1 MSDIATAVA
10 AGIVLAAQLG
20 MVAVIMPIVV
30 RELRAI
36 RGALSDAPEKPAKTA
51 EKSRIF
57 YRRTAVCKNIQKI
70 LTKFYRERKAVYLF
84 FLTNGG
90 F

>member
-20 MVAVIMPIVV
+20 MVAVVMPVVV

-36 RGALSDAPEKPAKTA
+36 RVALSDTQEKPAKTA
-51 EKSRIF
+51 GKSRHSVITP
-57 YRRTAVCKNIQKI
+57 YVNDRRISK
-70 LTKFYRERKAVYLF
+70 R
-84 FLTNGG
+84 
-90 F
+90 

>member
-36 RGALSDAPEKPAKTA
+36 RGALSDVPGKPAKTA
-51 EKSRIF
+51 EKSRHSVITP
-57 YRRTAVCKNIQKI
+57 YVNDRRISK
-70 LTKFYRERKAVYLF
+70 R
-84 FLTNGG
+84 
-90 F
+90 

>member
-10 AGIVLAAQLG
+10 VGIVLAAQLG

-36 RGALSDAPEKPAKTA
+36 RGALSYSPEKPAKTA
-51 EKSRIF
+51 EKSRHSVITS
-57 YRRTAVCKNIQKI
+57 YVNDRRISKRRACLKKYSPGESRSRMI
-70 LTKFYRERKAVYLF
+70 YS
-84 FLTNGG
+84 
-90 F
+90 

>member
-20 MVAVIMPIVV
+20 MVAVVMPIVV

-36 RGALSDAPEKPAKTA
+36 RSALSDAPGKPTKTA
-51 EKSRIF
+51 EKSRHSVITP
-57 YRRTAVCKNIQKI
+57 YVNDRRISK
-70 LTKFYRERKAVYLF
+70 R
-84 FLTNGG
+84 
-90 F
+90 

>member
-10 AGIVLAAQLG
+10 VGIVLAAQLG

-36 RGALSDAPEKPAKTA
+36 RYALSDAPGKTAKTA
-51 EKSRIF
+51 EKSRHSVITP
-57 YRRTAVCKNIQKI
+57 YVNDRRISK
-70 LTKFYRERKAVYLF
+70 R
-84 FLTNGG
+84 
-90 F
+90 

>member
-20 MVAVIMPIVV
+20 IVAVIMPVVV

-36 RGALSDAPEKPAKTA
+36 RSALSDATDKPAKLA
-51 EKSRIF
+51 EKSRHSVITP
-57 YRRTAVCKNIQKI
+57 YVNDRRISK
-70 LTKFYRERKAVYLF
+70 R
-84 FLTNGG
+84 
-90 F
+90 

>member
-20 MVAVIMPIVV
+20 MVAVVMPIVV

-36 RGALSDAPEKPAKTA
+36 RSALSDAPVKHAKTA
-51 EKSRIF
+51 EKGRHSVITPYVNDRRISK
-57 YRRTAVCKNIQKI
+57 R
-70 LTKFYRERKAVYLF
+70 
-84 FLTNGG
+84 
-90 F
+90 

>member
-10 AGIVLAAQLG
+10 VGIVLSAQIG

-51 EKSRIF
+51 EKSRHSVITP
-57 YRRTAVCKNIQKI
+57 YVNDRRISK
-70 LTKFYRERKAVYLF
+70 R
-84 FLTNGG
+84 
-90 F
+90 

>member
-10 AGIVLAAQLG
+10 VGIVLAAQLG

-36 RGALSDAPEKPAKTA
+36 RSALYDAPGKPAKTA
-51 EKSRIF
+51 EKSRHSVITP
-57 YRRTAVCKNIQKI
+57 YVNDRRISK
-70 LTKFYRERKAVYLF
+70 R
-84 FLTNGG
+84 
-90 F
+90 

>member
-10 AGIVLAAQLG
+10 VGIVLAAQLG

-36 RGALSDAPEKPAKTA
+36 RGALSDAPEKPTKTA
-51 EKSRIF
+51 EKNRHSVITPYVNDRRISK
-57 YRRTAVCKNIQKI
+57 R
-70 LTKFYRERKAVYLF
+70 
-84 FLTNGG
+84 
-90 F
+90 

>member
-10 AGIVLAAQLG
+10 VGIVLAAQIG

-36 RGALSDAPEKPAKTA
+36 RSALSDAPGKPAKTA
-51 EKSRIF
+51 EKSRHSVITP
-57 YRRTAVCKNIQKI
+57 YVNDRRISK
-70 LTKFYRERKAVYLF
+70 R
-84 FLTNGG
+84 
-90 F
+90 